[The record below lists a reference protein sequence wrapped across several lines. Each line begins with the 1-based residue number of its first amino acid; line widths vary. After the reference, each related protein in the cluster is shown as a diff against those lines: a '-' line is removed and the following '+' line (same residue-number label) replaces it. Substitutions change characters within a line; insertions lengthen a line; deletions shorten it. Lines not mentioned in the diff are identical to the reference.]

1 MRKITV
7 AGSKKYD
14 IIIDKNILSEAY
26 QYIKPFLTGN
36 IVYIVTDD
44 IVDSLYGSILTD
56 SLESNGLS
64 VFKYIIP
71 HGEHSKNTDNY
82 IAVLNDM
89 ATKGVSRSDMLIA
102 FGGGIPGDLGGFAA
116 ATYLRGI
123 PLLHIP
129 TTLLATVDSSI
140 GGKTGIDLKEGKNLA
155 GAFYQ
160 PQAVICDLSLL
171 DTLPDEVFK
180 DGYAEIIKY
189 GILSGNQLFNRIKIP
204 LKSDI
209 ESIVYECVKIK
220 RDIVQKDES
229 DIGMRQLLNLG
240 HTIAHAVELLS
251 GYTISHGAAVAKGLH
266 LISKISYTQGL
277 CTKEVLTKITDM
289 LNLHG
294 FNTDLLYGA
303 KDIANAIT
311 ADKKRSSGHINLIL
325 IRDIGKCTI
334 EKTDMSDLTDIIQTA
349 TEYRG

>member
-1 MRKITV
+1 
-7 AGSKKYD
+7 
-14 IIIDKNILSEAY
+14 
-26 QYIKPFLTGN
+26 
-36 IVYIVTDD
+36 
-44 IVDSLYGSILTD
+44 
-56 SLESNGLS
+56 
-64 VFKYIIP
+64 
-71 HGEHSKNTDNY
+71 
-82 IAVLNDM
+82 
-89 ATKGVSRSDMLIA
+89 
-102 FGGGIPGDLGGFAA
+102 
-116 ATYLRGI
+116 
-123 PLLHIP
+123 
-129 TTLLATVDSSI
+129 LLATVDSSI
-140 GGKTGIDLKEGKNLA
+140 GGKTGINLKEGKNLA

-180 DGYAEIIKY
+180 DGYAEIVKY
-189 GILSGNQLFNRIKIP
+189 GILSGNQLFNRIKKP